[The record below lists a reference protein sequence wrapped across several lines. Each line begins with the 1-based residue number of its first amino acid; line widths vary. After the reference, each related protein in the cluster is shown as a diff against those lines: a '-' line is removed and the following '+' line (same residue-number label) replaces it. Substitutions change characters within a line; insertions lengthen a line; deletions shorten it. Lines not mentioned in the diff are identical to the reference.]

1 MIEPTWM
8 TVPDYAFTLGPD
20 VAEINAA
27 AGFAPDAAQ
36 ALILDHIFGF
46 VKPGVPSAA
55 EIVTIV
61 PRQNLKTG
69 LMKQA
74 ALGWMILGLKPLVIW
89 SAHETTTSN
98 ESFKDLVDMLEGSDF
113 LSSHV
118 AQVYRGDGREHIRF
132 RNGGR
137 IIFKARTKSGSRG
150 LSAAATI
157 LDEGFALKPL
167 HLGSLLPTM
176 LTKRDGQLLTGS
188 SSGLADSDILR
199 GLRDRGR
206 RGDARLAYFEWSDE
220 RARQG
225 CVIDGCDHAIT
236 REGCALDD
244 RSRWWATNPALGSRI
259 SEESIANLRRSLPPE
274 EFARECLG
282 WWDEPADVLLPFDP
296 SLWEAR
302 ADYLGAAI
310 DLDDVR
316 LAVDMPPERSSTT
329 IVAAGRRP
337 DGLPQVEV
345 VDVRPGVD
353 WVLDRLNDMRQRR
366 RIREI
371 TVDGAGAAAS
381 LIPALELDGFLVRVA
396 SARDMSAACGGMFD
410 AIQHDAIRHVP
421 HVELTAAVYGAR
433 KRTLGDAWALD
444 RRHASVNISPLVAA
458 VLAHWAVTRTRPR
471 KSDAELLASLG

>member
-1 MIEPTWM
+1 M

-20 VAEINAA
+20 VAEICAA
-27 AGFAPDAAQ
+27 ANFDPDDAQ
-36 ALILDHIFGF
+36 RLILNHIFGF
-46 VKPGVPSAA
+46 VRPGVPSAS

-98 ESFKDLVDMLEGSDF
+98 ESFKDLVDMLDGSDF
-113 LSSHV
+113 LSAHV

-188 SSGLADSDILR
+188 SSGLADSEILR

-206 RGDARLAYFEWSDE
+206 RGDERLAYFEWSDVK
-220 RARQG
+220 ARTG
-225 CVIDGCDHAIT
+225 CQIDGCDHVIT
-236 REGCALDD
+236 RDGCALDD
-244 RSRWWATNPALGSRI
+244 RARWWATNPALGARI
-259 SEESIANLRRSLPPE
+259 SEESVANLRRALPPD
-274 EFARECLG
+274 EFAREVLG
-282 WWDEPADVLLPFDP
+282 WWDEPADVLLPYDP
-296 SLWEAR
+296 TVWEQR
-302 ADYLGAAI
+302 ADYLGAAVE
-310 DLDDVR
+310 LDDMRV
-316 LAVDMPPERSSTT
+316 AVDMPPERSSTT

-337 DGLPQVEV
+337 DQIPQVEV

-353 WVLDRLNDMRQRR
+353 WVLDRLHDIRRKR
-366 RIREI
+366 RIREVI
-371 TVDGAGAAAS
+371 VDGAGAAAS
-381 LIPALELDGFLVRVA
+381 LIPALELDGFIVRVA
-396 SARDMSAACGGMFD
+396 SARDMSAACGAMFD
-410 AIQHDAIRHVP
+410 AVTHDQMRHVP
-421 HVELTAAVYGAR
+421 HPELTAAVYGAR

-458 VLAHWAVTRTRPR
+458 VLAHWAITRTRPR
-471 KSDAELLASLG
+471 KSDAELLSSLG

>member
-1 MIEPTWM
+1 
-8 TVPDYAFTLGPD
+8 
-20 VAEINAA
+20 
-27 AGFAPDAAQ
+27 
-36 ALILDHIFGF
+36 
-46 VKPGVPSAA
+46 
-55 EIVTIV
+55 
-61 PRQNLKTG
+61 
-69 LMKQA
+69 
-74 ALGWMILGLKPLVIW
+74 
-89 SAHETTTSN
+89 
-98 ESFKDLVDMLEGSDF
+98 
-113 LSSHV
+113 
-118 AQVYRGDGREHIRF
+118 
-132 RNGGR
+132 
-137 IIFKARTKSGSRG
+137 